1 MYVHICQVGWM
12 YNTRMKILV
21 LTDHMPWGHR
31 SIAKAIYGYL
41 KPEETGQNWQVEY
54 VEVKADTG
62 IGGEWYN
69 WAYRNWPAGNKLVVE
84 MMNKLKSLRKLAI
97 DFSYTKNKRGLL
109 KTVLDK
115 KPDLVISAYFYHTQA
130 LARLRTKKKLK
141 FKLWTVVA
149 DPWSVNTLSFVEGAD
164 LHLVYDEVMEEEA
177 IRFGIDFKKILIT
190 GWWTRQ
196 TMFDEINQLSKETIK
211 QKMQLTEG
219 IPTIFVG
226 GGSLGT
232 SSMSMLLP
240 ILLTLRKPVQVIFNT
255 GKDAKMQKM
264 ISRFE
269 QIIQKMPLIA
279 KNLKIV
285 SLGWIDNM
293 AEILSVCDLVL
304 GKAGPNFL
312 FDVVAVGKPFVSIT
326 HIGGQEDGNL
336 EIIRQKKL
344 GWVRENPLSLA
355 RFLHSY
361 LKKPKWVE
369 NKYKKSIEKES
380 LSNQKC
386 REILIEKIKMLSKAA
401 F

>member
-1 MYVHICQVGWM
+1 
-12 YNTRMKILV
+12 MKILV

-41 KPEETGQNWQVEY
+41 KPEEKGQNWQVEY

-69 WAYRNWPAGNKLVVE
+69 WAYKNWPAANKLALDLVNNLDG
-84 MMNKLKSLRKLAI
+84 MRKLAI
-97 DFSYTKNKRGLL
+97 DFSKNNQTLLL
-109 KTVLDK
+109 KSIQK
-115 KPDLVISAYFYHTQA
+115 YEPDLIISCYYFHTQA
-130 LARLRTKKKLK
+130 LARLREKKDMK

-164 LHLVYDEVMEEEA
+164 LHLVYDEVMKEEA
-177 IRFGIDFKKILIT
+177 IKFGINPAKIAIT

-196 TMFDEINQLSKETIK
+196 TMFEEVDKLTRESVYQKLQLNKN
-211 QKMQLTEG
+211 

-255 GKDAKMQKM
+255 GKDVKMQKM

-285 SLGWIDNM
+285 SLGWIENM

-312 FDVVAVGKPFVSIT
+312 FDVVASGKPFVAIT

-336 EIIRQKKL
+336 EIIRQKRL
-344 GWVRENPLSLA
+344 GWVRENPLSLT

-361 LKKPKWVE
+361 LKKPRWVE

-380 LSNQKC
+380 QRNQKC
-386 REILIEKIKMLSKAA
+386 SEILLEKIKMLPKAA
-401 F
+401 S

>member
-1 MYVHICQVGWM
+1 MAKP
-12 YNTRMKILV
+12 MKILV

-41 KPEETGQNWQVEY
+41 KPEEKGQNWQVEY

-69 WAYRNWPAGNKLVVE
+69 WAYKNWPAANKLALDLVNNLDG
-84 MMNKLKSLRKLAI
+84 MRKMAI
-97 DFSYTKNKRGLL
+97 DFTVNNLPILL
-109 KTVLDK
+109 KAIEK
-115 KPDLVISAYFYHTQA
+115 YEPDLIISCYYFHTQA
-130 LARLRTKKKLK
+130 LAKIREKNGSK

-164 LHLVYDEVMEEEA
+164 LHLVYDEVMKEEA
-177 IRFGIDFKKILIT
+177 IKFGIDQAKIAIT
-190 GWWTRQ
+190 GWWTR
-196 TMFDEINQLSKETIK
+196 KEMWNNISSSN
-211 QKMQLTEG
+211 LTTRLPARQVFKKRMGLEDG

-255 GKDAKMQKM
+255 GKDVKMQKM

-285 SLGWIDNM
+285 SLGWIENM

-312 FDVVAVGKPFVSIT
+312 FDVVASGKPFVAIT

-336 EIIRQKKL
+336 EIIRQKRL
-344 GWVRENPLSLA
+344 GWVRENPLSLT

-361 LKKPKWVE
+361 LKKPRWVE

-380 LSNQKC
+380 QRNQKC
-386 REILIEKIKMLSKAA
+386 SEILLEKIKMLSKAA
-401 F
+401 S

>member
-1 MYVHICQVGWM
+1 
-12 YNTRMKILV
+12 MKILV

-41 KPEETGQNWQVEY
+41 KPEEKGQGWQVEY

-69 WAYRNWPAGNKLVVE
+69 WAYKNWPAANKLALDLVNNLDG
-84 MMNKLKSLRKLAI
+84 MRKLAI
-97 DFSYTKNKRGLL
+97 DFSKNNQTLLL
-109 KTVLDK
+109 KSIQK
-115 KPDLVISAYFYHTQA
+115 FEPDLIISCYYFHTQA
-130 LARLRTKKKLK
+130 LARLREKKNMK

-164 LHLVYDEVMEEEA
+164 LHLVYDEVMKEEA
-177 IRFGIDFKKILIT
+177 IKFGIDSAKIAIT

-196 TMFDEINQLSKETIK
+196 TMFEEVDKLTRESVYQKLQLNKN
-211 QKMQLTEG
+211 

-255 GKDAKMQKM
+255 GKDVKMQKM

-285 SLGWIDNM
+285 SLGWIENM

-312 FDVVAVGKPFVSIT
+312 FDVVASGKPFVAIT

-336 EIIRQKKL
+336 EIIRQKRL
-344 GWVRENPLSLA
+344 GWVRENPLSLT

-361 LKKPKWVE
+361 LKKPRWVE

-380 LSNQKC
+380 QRNQKC
-386 REILIEKIKMLSKAA
+386 SEILLEKIKMLSKAA
-401 F
+401 S